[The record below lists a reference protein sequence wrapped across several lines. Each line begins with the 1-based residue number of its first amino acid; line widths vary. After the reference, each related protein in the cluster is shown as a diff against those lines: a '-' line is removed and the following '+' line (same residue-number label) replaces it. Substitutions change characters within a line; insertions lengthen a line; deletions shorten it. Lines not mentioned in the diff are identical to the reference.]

1 MKKANEE
8 ISTHRIASAILDVPC
23 DDDETAED
31 EKMKPSPP
39 SWAKRLN

>member
-31 EKMKPSPP
+31 EKNETEPAELGKAS
-39 SWAKRLN
+39 